1 MMRRLA
7 MPTLPGLYGSE
18 KLPGFELTYISAGAT
33 FRAFVRAR
41 NTQSAAE
48 EGLIELAQQC
58 PDFELEGARLVA
70 ALQVQ

>member
-7 MPTLPGLYGSE
+7 MPTLPGLYGAE
-18 KLPGFELTYISAGAT
+18 RLPGFELTFISSGKT
-33 FRAFVRAR
+33 FKAFVRAR

-48 EGLIELAQQC
+48 EGLIELAHQC
-58 PDFELEGARLVA
+58 PDFSTEDARLVA